1 MQTLKG
7 IIMTY
12 LLKVEDFVNIEENK
26 SSFVINDMV
35 AICKRSNN
43 PNRDYLFVN
52 KYQAKHYP
60 VKAHNTLQLFSE
72 LYQEIKRQIPSDKR
86 ILVVGFSETATG
98 IAQAIMHMALEN
110 KDLNTVFYLQT
121 TRESINTD
129 IQNISFE
136 EEHSHASTQKLY
148 YRSDIP
154 DYDTVLFIED
164 EITTGNT
171 IVNFIEKFQKIKDNI
186 SFAAASILNWQ
197 NTKNRRIF
205 QEKGIKRIYLVSG
218 QMKDNTPLIELKET
232 TLEKP
237 KLTSD
242 VHYHLSDNLNPRTG
256 LTKEEFLVFQETALN
271 RLTSQVSRKSKKETI
286 AVIGTEENMWLP
298 IRLAQELD
306 AEVRSTTRS
315 PISLSSEDNYL
326 FHNGL
331 ALASAYETN
340 RVTFLYDI
348 ERHYDQIIIVYE
360 VMTDA
365 FRATL
370 QNKLQPFSKQTLI
383 FVKQ

>member
-1 MQTLKG
+1 
-7 IIMTY
+7 MTY
-12 LLKVEDFVNIEENK
+12 LLKVEDFANIEENK

-35 AICKRSNN
+35 AICKRNNN

-60 VKAHNTLQLFSE
+60 VKAHNTLQLFYE

-110 KDLNTVFYLQT
+110 KDLKTVFYLQT

-171 IVNFIEKFQKIKDNI
+171 IVNFIEKFQKVKDGI

-197 NTKNRRIF
+197 NTKNRKIF
-205 QEKGIKRIYLVSG
+205 QEKEIKRIYLVSG
-218 QMKDNTPLIELKET
+218 QMRDNTPLIELKET

-237 KLTSD
+237 RLTSD

-256 LTKEEFLVFQETALN
+256 LTKEEFLVFQKTALN
-271 RLTSQVSRKSKKETI
+271 RLTSQVSRKSKEETI
-286 AVIGTEENMWLP
+286 AVIGTEENMFVNFNNIHP
-298 IRLAQELD
+298 DVAQIVVAVVIYSGKNRKQYFGQVKNAYVRLVDQAQRPEKEIARFNL
-306 AEVRSTTRS
+306 
-315 PISLSSEDNYL
+315 SEDGGKATAVKFAELTRTVNGWTFKAVGEYL
-326 FHNGL
+326 N
-331 ALASAYETN
+331 ASIQ
-340 RVTFLYDI
+340 DI
-348 ERHYDQIIIVYE
+348 EKSYR
-360 VMTDA
+360 
-365 FRATL
+365 
-370 QNKLQPFSKQTLI
+370 
-383 FVKQ
+383 

>member
-1 MQTLKG
+1 
-7 IIMTY
+7 MTY
-12 LLKVEDFVNIEENK
+12 LLKVEDFIDVEENK
-26 SSFVINDMV
+26 SSFDINDMV

-60 VKAHNTLQLFSE
+60 VKASKTLKLFSE
-72 LYQEIKRQIPSDKR
+72 LYEEIKRQIPSDKR
-86 ILVVGFSETATG
+86 ILIVGFSETATG
-98 IAQAIMHMALEN
+98 IAQAIMHISLEK
-110 KDLNTVFYLQT
+110 KDLKTVFYLQT
-121 TRESINTD
+121 TRESIYTD
-129 IQNISFE
+129 IQNLSFE

-154 DYDTVLFIED
+154 DYDMVLFIED

-171 IVNFIEKFQKIKDNI
+171 IINFIEKFQRIKSDI
-186 SFAAASILNWQ
+186 SFAVASILNWQ
-197 NTKNRRIF
+197 NAKNQKIF
-205 QEKGIKRIYLVSG
+205 QEKEIQRIYLVNG
-218 QMKDNTPLIELKET
+218 QIRPNIPLIKLKEK

-237 KLTSD
+237 NLPSD
-242 VHYHLSDNLNPRTG
+242 NHYYLSDILNPRTG
-256 LTKEEFLVFQETALN
+256 LTKEEFLTFQDTALN
-271 RLTSQVSRKSKKETI
+271 RLSEQVSRRTKDERI

-298 IRLAQELD
+298 IRLAQILD

-315 PISLSSEDNYL
+315 PISLSEEDNYL

-331 ALASAYETN
+331 AFASAYETN
-340 RVTFLYDI
+340 RVTYLYDI
-348 ERHYDQIIIVYE
+348 EHYYDQIIIVYE
-360 VMTDA
+360 VMTEP

-370 QNKLQPFSKQTLI
+370 QDKLQPYSKQALI

>member
-1 MQTLKG
+1 
-7 IIMTY
+7 MTY

-60 VKAHNTLQLFSE
+60 VKAHNTLRLFSE

-136 EEHSHASTQKLY
+136 EEHSHASKQKLY

-171 IVNFIEKFQKIKDNI
+171 IVNFIEKFQK
-186 SFAAASILNWQ
+186 
-197 NTKNRRIF
+197 
-205 QEKGIKRIYLVSG
+205 
-218 QMKDNTPLIELKET
+218 LKT
-232 TLEKP
+232 
-237 KLTSD
+237 
-242 VHYHLSDNLNPRTG
+242 V
-256 LTKEEFLVFQETALN
+256 FL
-271 RLTSQVSRKSKKETI
+271 
-286 AVIGTEENMWLP
+286 
-298 IRLAQELD
+298 
-306 AEVRSTTRS
+306 
-315 PISLSSEDNYL
+315 
-326 FHNGL
+326 
-331 ALASAYETN
+331 
-340 RVTFLYDI
+340 
-348 ERHYDQIIIVYE
+348 
-360 VMTDA
+360 
-365 FRATL
+365 
-370 QNKLQPFSKQTLI
+370 LQPLLY
-383 FVKQ
+383 

>member
-1 MQTLKG
+1 
-7 IIMTY
+7 MTY

-43 PNRDYLFVN
+43 PNRDYLFLN
-52 KYQAKHYP
+52 KYQANHYP

-271 RLTSQVSRKSKKETI
+271 RLTSQVSRKSKEETI

-340 RVTFLYDI
+340 RMTFLYDI
-348 ERHYDQIIIVYE
+348 EHHYDQIIIVYE

>member
-1 MQTLKG
+1 
-7 IIMTY
+7 MTY

-171 IVNFIEKFQKIKDNI
+171 IVNFIEKFQKIKDSI

-197 NTKNRRIF
+197 NTKNRKIF

-218 QMKDNTPLIELKET
+218 QMRDNTPLIELKET

-237 KLTSD
+237 RLTSD
-242 VHYHLSDNLNPRTG
+242 VHYHLSHNLNPRTG

-348 ERHYDQIIIVYE
+348 EHHYDQIIIVYE

>member
-1 MQTLKG
+1 
-7 IIMTY
+7 MTY

-136 EEHSHASTQKLY
+136 EEHSHASKQKLY

-171 IVNFIEKFQKIKDNI
+171 IVNFIEKFQKIKDSI

-197 NTKNRRIF
+197 NTKNRKIF

-218 QMKDNTPLIELKET
+218 QMRDNTPLIELKET

-237 KLTSD
+237 RLTSD

-256 LTKEEFLVFQETALN
+256 LTKEEFLAFQETALN

-340 RVTFLYDI
+340 RMTFLYDI
-348 ERHYDQIIIVYE
+348 EHHYDQIIIVYE

>member
-1 MQTLKG
+1 
-7 IIMTY
+7 MTY

-35 AICKRSNN
+35 AICKRNNN

-60 VKAHNTLQLFSE
+60 VKSHNTLQLFSE

-171 IVNFIEKFQKIKDNI
+171 IVNFIEKFQKIKDSI

-197 NTKNRRIF
+197 NTKNRKIF

-218 QMKDNTPLIELKET
+218 QMRDNTPLIDLKET

-237 KLTSD
+237 RLTSD

-340 RVTFLYDI
+340 RMTFLYDF